1 MYCILIM
8 KITGIITTLNES
20 KNVVDCVRSLQRVCN
35 EVIVTDSCS
44 LDDTVALA
52 ERAGARVFVHPYIGD
67 GPQKN
72 LPLEHAQNDWVL
84 SLDADERLTDELV
97 TAIQQLDLEHTS
109 YDGFAIRRRNYIGER
124 WVKAC
129 NWYPDWLV
137 RLYRRD
143 KLRFLDRKQHSFV
156 PEKNTLRIK
165 ADIMHFRYKN
175 YDGLF
180 SKPERNYSSRG
191 AKILYKQGKKAN
203 VFSPFLHGLAAFISN
218 YFFRG
223 GIFGGLDGYVLS
235 RAVAHN
241 SFLKY
246 AKLLEYQRDKS
257 VRDTEDWDSV
267 W

>member
-1 MYCILIM
+1 M

-20 KNVVDCVRSLQRVCN
+20 KNIEACVRSLQRVCD

-44 LDDTVALA
+44 KDDTVTVA
-52 ERAGARVFVHPYIGD
+52 EKAGARVFVHPYIGD

-72 LPLEHAQNDWVL
+72 LPLEHAKNDWVL

-97 TAIQQLDLEHTS
+97 AAIQQLDLEHTP

-137 RLYRRD
+137 RLYRKD
-143 KLRFLDRKQHSFV
+143 KLRFLDRKQHAFV

-165 ADIMHFRYKN
+165 ADIIHYRYKN
-175 YDGLF
+175 YDSLF

-191 AKILYKQGKKAN
+191 AKILYLQGKKAN
-203 VFSPFLHGLAAFISN
+203 AFSPFFHGLAAFVSN

-223 GIFGGLDGYVLS
+223 GILGGLDGYVLS

-257 VRDTEDWDSV
+257 VRDAEDWESV